1 MTAEKE
7 ARSTDLV
14 KAAGWMGLALLS
26 FALLAV
32 SARQLLDTMG
42 AFQILFLRSG
52 VGLAM
57 ILVYALPRRPG
68 FARTTRL
75 RLHLL
80 RNLFHYGG
88 QVCWITALG
97 LLPLAVVFAMEF
109 TTPIWAAVLAAV
121 FLGER
126 LNRGRIVAIALGFAG
141 ILVIL
146 RPGSVPIAPEILVPL
161 AAAVGF
167 AVSVTA
173 TKGLTRSDSPV
184 TILFYML
191 LIQVVLG
198 AVPAG
203 LTWQPVAAGDLPW
216 LVVAAV
222 TGLTAH
228 YGMTRALQQADA
240 TLVMPMDFLR
250 LPLIA
255 VVGLVFY
262 REALEPAVLVGAA
275 MIFSGSYYS
284 LSREHRRRLSARA
297 IRTP

>member
-1 MTAEKE
+1 MTAPES
-7 ARSTDLV
+7 ARPVPLL

-32 SARQLLDTMG
+32 SARQLIDTMG

-57 ILVYALPRRPG
+57 ILAYALPRRPG

-80 RNLFHYGG
+80 RSLFHYGG

-109 TTPIWAAVLAAV
+109 TTPIWAAMLAAM

-126 LNRGRIVAIALGFAG
+126 LNRGRVVAIAVGFAG

-146 RPGSVPIAPEILVPL
+146 RPGYVPIAPEILVPL

-167 AVSVTA
+167 AVNVTA
-173 TKGLTRSDSPV
+173 TKGLTRSDPPV

-191 LIQVVLG
+191 LIQLLLG

-203 LTWQPVAAGDLPW
+203 LTWQPVTAGDLPW
-216 LVVAAV
+216 LAAVAV
-222 TGLTAH
+222 TGLSAH

-240 TLVMPMDFLR
+240 TLVMPLDFLR

-255 VVGLVFY
+255 VVGLLFY
-262 REALEPAVLVGAA
+262 GEALDPAVLAGAA
-275 MIFSGSYYS
+275 MIFSGTYYS
-284 LSREHRRRLSARA
+284 LSREGRGRG
-297 IRTP
+297 

>member
-1 MTAEKE
+1 MTAAKQ

-26 FALLAV
+26 FAVLAV

-57 ILVYALPRRPG
+57 ILAYALPRRPG
-68 FARTTRL
+68 FASTTRL

-109 TTPIWAAVLAAV
+109 TTPIWAAMLAVV

-146 RPGSVPIAPEILVPL
+146 RPGSMPIAPEILVPL

-173 TKGLTRSDSPV
+173 TKGLTRSDPPV

-198 AVPAG
+198 ALPAG
-203 LTWQPVAAGDLPW
+203 LTWQPVAAWDLPW
-216 LVVAAV
+216 LVVIAV

-240 TLVMPMDFLR
+240 ILVIPMDFLR

-262 REALEPAVLVGAA
+262 REALDPAVLVGAA
-275 MIFSGSYYS
+275 LIFSGSYYS
-284 LSREHRRRLSARA
+284 LSRERRSQG
-297 IRTP
+297 

>member
-1 MTAEKE
+1 MKASGET
-7 ARSTDLV
+7 RSTDL
-14 KAAGWMGLALLS
+14 AMAMGWMGLTLLS

-57 ILVYALPRRPG
+57 ILAFALPRWPG
-68 FARTTRL
+68 FTRTTRL

-80 RNLFHYGG
+80 RSLFHYGG

-126 LNRGRIVAIALGFAG
+126 LNRGRVVAIVLGFAG

-146 RPGSVPIAPEILVPL
+146 RPGYLPIAPEILVPL

-167 AVSVTA
+167 AVNVTA
-173 TKGLTRSDSPV
+173 TKGLTRSDPPV

-191 LIQVVLG
+191 LIQLVLG
-198 AVPAG
+198 ALPAG
-203 LTWQPVAAGDLPW
+203 LTWQPVSAGDLPW
-216 LVVAAV
+216 VLAVAV
-222 TGLTAH
+222 TGLSAH
-228 YGMTRALQQADA
+228 YAMTRALQLADA
-240 TLVMPMDFLR
+240 TLVMPLDFLR

-262 REALEPAVLVGAA
+262 GEALDPAVLVGAA

-284 LSREHRRRLSARA
+284 LSRERGS
-297 IRTP
+297 P